1 MRKWLIYLE
10 FFLLCGFFVIIP
22 LFLPSPDINTISLN
36 LSPMIIILACL
47 SFYLYYRYEYSLS
60 ERQNRSFLIIL
71 FNSGKVFTCFGILVL
86 INVVLSLI
94 SHISYLKN
102 GIFSECFS
110 NQITLDLK
118 DFNFLTGISGF
129 IKFFISAFWEETLYR
144 LFFPTALLI
153 FSGNFRSRFLEKR
166 DENGICKNEKFL
178 KIYDIGTRCIV
189 ELLCVVIFAVG
200 HRYLGRIAVLNA
212 LLCGI
217 VLRIFYLKNKSILYS
232 FSAHFLYNIFI
243 LLLTIVLKN

>member
-10 FFLLCGFFVIIP
+10 FFLLCGYFVILP
-22 LFLPSPDINTISLN
+22 LFTPSPDIQTISLE

-60 ERQNRSFLIIL
+60 ERQNQSFLTIL
-71 FNSGKVFTCFGILVL
+71 YNSGKVFTCLGILIL
-86 INVVLSLI
+86 INVILSLI
-94 SHISYLKN
+94 SYIPYLKN
-102 GIFSECFS
+102 GIFSECFT
-110 NQITLDLK
+110 NKITVDLK
-118 DFNFLTGISGF
+118 DFNFFVGISGF

-166 DENGICKNEKFL
+166 DKNGICKNEKFL
-178 KIYDIGTRCIV
+178 KIYDAVTRCFV
-189 ELLCVVIFAVG
+189 ETLCVVVFAYG
-200 HRYLGRIAVLNA
+200 HRYLGGIAVLNA

-217 VLRIFYLKNKSILYS
+217 VLRIFYLKNKSILYG